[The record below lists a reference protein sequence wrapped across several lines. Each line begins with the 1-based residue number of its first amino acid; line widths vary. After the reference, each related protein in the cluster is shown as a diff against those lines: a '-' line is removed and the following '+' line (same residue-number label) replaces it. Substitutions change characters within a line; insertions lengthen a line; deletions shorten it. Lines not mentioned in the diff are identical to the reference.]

1 MKRMVL
7 TGKDKA
13 FYGGICVALQCISLY
28 DYGSAWAEVVRA
40 CGFENLKHY
49 VTKVEPDEFELTAF
63 QKYAKSEF
71 GKVVRKPREKISV
84 ESKYCTCYENGNK
97 PALLT
102 DWRKTNICQSCG
114 KPKREE

>member
-1 MKRMVL
+1 MKL
-7 TGKDKA
+7 TDKDKA

-28 DYGSAWAEVVRA
+28 DYGSAWGEVVRA
-40 CGFENLKHY
+40 CGFDNLKHY
-49 VTKVEPDEFELTAF
+49 VTKVEPAEFELTKF
-63 QKYAKSEF
+63 QKYAWTEF
-71 GKVVRKPREKISV
+71 AKVVYKPKERRE
-84 ESKYCTCYENGNK
+84 EEYCTCYEKGNK